1 MSPFILIL
9 RGLALFLQT
18 LFAALPLNISFSP
31 HNTESWCLKCPTPF
45 NPLPGQSVSAHCAQ
59 GLGAGQGAASARR
72 SAGWREARRRGR
84 AELGCRGGEK
94 YWCLARALAAP
105 ASPCGRVAPGAECG
119 QERTSPAQLVTTT
132 QPPHGEQGFCCIEI
146 TQNTPSP
153 SPHLRRDPATRPPV
167 QSNGLNHPL

>member
-31 HNTESWCLKCPTPF
+31 HNTESWCLMCPTPF
-45 NPLPGQSVSAHCAQ
+45 NPLPGQHVAAHCAR
-59 GLGAGQGAASARR
+59 GPGAGQGAASAQR
-72 SAGWREARRRGR
+72 SAGWRWREARRRGR

-105 ASPCGRVAPGAECG
+105 ASPCGRVAAGAECRVWAG
-119 QERTSPAQLVTTT
+119 EDLPSTT
-132 QPPHGEQGFCCIEI
+132 GYY
-146 TQNTPSP
+146 NTA
-153 SPHLRRDPATRPPV
+153 ATR
-167 QSNGLNHPL
+167 GAGFLLYRDHPEHSTIPTSATRSRHPAASTE

>member
-45 NPLPGQSVSAHCAQ
+45 NPLPGQSVAAHCAR
-59 GLGAGQGAASARR
+59 GPGAGQGTASAQR
-72 SAGWREARRRGR
+72 SAGWRKAR
-84 AELGCRGGEK
+84 LS
-94 YWCLARALAAP
+94 LAAG
-105 ASPCGRVAPGAECG
+105 AEKNTGAWPGPWLPPPPHAEGWRLVRSAECG

-153 SPHLRRDPATRPPV
+153 SPHLRRDLATRPPV
-167 QSNGLNHPL
+167 QSNGSNHPL